1 MMFGREARP
10 GQTCAGGSM
19 ESETPIRQPS
29 LASQVLKILT
39 QRILDGTY
47 AASAQFPP
55 ENMLAKEFGVSR
67 STIRS
72 ALDALA
78 ARKLLIRQQ
87 GVGTF
92 VSQLSR
98 LSNPINHYIDFRE
111 LIAASGCEPGY
122 EQLSA
127 EIIRSTPAL
136 AGFLNLDPEDEV
148 LRVHKVFTADGKA
161 VIHAVNHIPVKIF
174 IERLPIAKSMEGDV
188 TQPFFDFFERYCGRT
203 IEYAIADIEAQTAR
217 DCEIFEQMRV
227 GPLVPVIIFRE
238 TAYTKSEEPV
248 VHSVDYYPG
257 DGMKFSLI
265 RRRLSV

>member
-1 MMFGREARP
+1 M
-10 GQTCAGGSM
+10 Q
-19 ESETPIRQPS
+19 SETPIRQPS

-47 AASAQFPP
+47 APSSQFPP
-55 ENMLAKEFGVSR
+55 ENALAREFDVSR

-122 EQLSA
+122 QQLSA
-127 EIIRSTPAL
+127 EIIPCEPDLGAL
-136 AGFLNLDPEDEV
+136 LNLDPADEV
-148 LRVHKVFTADGKA
+148 LRVHKVFSADGKA

-174 IERLPIAKSMEGDV
+174 LGRLPVARSLEADV
-188 TQPFFDFFERYCGRT
+188 TQPFFEFFERYSGKT
-203 IEYAIADIEAQTAR
+203 IEYAIADIEAQLAR
-217 DCEIFEQMRV
+217 ECEVFDYMQV
-227 GPLVPVIIFRE
+227 DPLVPVIIFRE

>member
-1 MMFGREARP
+1 
-10 GQTCAGGSM
+10 M

-47 AASAQFPP
+47 AASSQFPP
-55 ENMLAKEFGVSR
+55 ENALAEEFGVSR

-78 ARKLLIRQQ
+78 ARKMVIRQQ

-111 LIAASGCEPGY
+111 LIAASGCRPGY
-122 EQLSA
+122 EQLASQVLPCPP
-127 EIIRSTPAL
+127 EVGSAL
-136 AGFLNLDPEDEV
+136 ALKSGEDV
-148 LRVHKVFTADGKA
+148 LRVHKLFKADGQV
-161 VIHAVNHIPVKIF
+161 VIHAVNHIPVKLF
-174 IERLPIAKSMEGDV
+174 AQELPIERSLEEEI
-188 TQPFFDFFERYCGRT
+188 TQPFFGFFERYCGKI
-203 IEYAIADIEAQTAR
+203 IEYAVAEIEAQRAR
-217 DCEIFEQMRV
+217 DCEVFEHMRV
-227 GPLVPVIIFRE
+227 DPDTPVIIFRE
-238 TAYTKSEEPV
+238 TGYTKSEEPV
-248 VHSVDYYPG
+248 VHSVDYYPSG
-257 DGMKFSLI
+257 GMKFSLI